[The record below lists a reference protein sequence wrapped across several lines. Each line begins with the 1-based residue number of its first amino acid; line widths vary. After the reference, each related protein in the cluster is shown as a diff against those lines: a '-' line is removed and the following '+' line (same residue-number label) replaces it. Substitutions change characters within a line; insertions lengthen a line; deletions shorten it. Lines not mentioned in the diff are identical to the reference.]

1 MSSFV
6 DFSSFGITP
15 DIIIG
20 DKIPISD
27 ILNKEIYIYKVKIDK
42 SKFEN
47 RNSSGLRMH
56 LQIKINNENGF
67 RSFFTGSDTLI
78 GMMKEAMGSDK
89 FCYPIKTTIIKSG
102 KIFIFT

>member
-6 DFSSFGITP
+6 NFSSFGITP

-56 LQIKINNENGF
+56 LQIKINNERVVTDSLVRAVKDGRIEIEQVPKELVKEVKNRFNG
-67 RSFFTGSDTLI
+67 
-78 GMMKEAMGSDK
+78 
-89 FCYPIKTTIIKSG
+89 
-102 KIFIFT
+102 